1 MPLLIFDV
9 VEGRSDKE
17 IKDLLDTTHEVVVE
31 SFNVPQRDRYQIV
44 HENKATRMV
53 IQDTGLGFTRT
64 EDMVVLR
71 VFTSPRTVEE
81 KTQFM
86 KTLCTKLKERC
97 GLQET
102 DLMISF
108 FANERGDWSFAE
120 GVAQYTTGEL
130 GAKASNMTLN

>member
-1 MPLLIFDV
+1 MPLLVFDV
-9 VEGRSDKE
+9 VEGRSDEE
-17 IKDLLDTTHEVVVE
+17 IKELLDATHEVVVE

-81 KTQFM
+81 KERFM
-86 KTLCTKLKERC
+86 KSLCEKLKERC

-130 GAKASNMTLN
+130 GAKGSNVTLN